1 MKVIFYL
8 LLIFIIILFVIKYE
22 DNISEM
28 FTDNQKNKEFESCT
42 LDTDC
47 ENKMLCTK
55 DDNDK
60 NGLCM
65 IKCDTN
71 SDCGRGLCGR
81 YTAGDKND
89 HGSRKICCPGSS
101 TDTISGLLHDYCN
114 NMPDNSVCYHDD
126 MCRSGSCDTSGN
138 VCGDPPISTGES
150 EVDAALMAAYLAECA
165 YIKATGS
172 GRCTNSNNT
181 CGENKTK
188 CEEKS
193 SCVSGNC
200 CENIRINPGLDGQ
213 QVCCAD
219 GSYYE
224 PSVKICLPFSRC
236 IGSDGKM
243 MICENGEKCDP
254 TQHKCI

>member
-8 LLIFIIILFVIKYE
+8 LLIFIIILFVIKYT
-22 DNISEM
+22 DNIYEM
-28 FTDNQKNKEFESCT
+28 FTDNQKHKELESC
-42 LDTDC
+42 DSDNDC
-47 ENKMLCTK
+47 ETTMLCIK
-55 DDNDK
+55 DDSDK

-65 IKCDTN
+65 VKCDID

-81 YTAGDKND
+81 YTAGINNND
-89 HGSRKICCPGSS
+89 SSKKICCPGSS

-114 NMPDNSVCYHDD
+114 NMPDGSVCYHNN
-126 MCRSGSCDTSGN
+126 MCRSDNCDTSGN
-138 VCGDPPISTGES
+138 VCGDPPESTGS
-150 EVDAALMAAYLAECA
+150 DADAILLAAYLAECA

-172 GRCTNSNNT
+172 GRCTNSNDS

-188 CEEKS
+188 CDTNS

-224 PSVKICLPFSRC
+224 PSVKICLPFSKC

-243 MICENGEKCDP
+243 MICENGKKCDP